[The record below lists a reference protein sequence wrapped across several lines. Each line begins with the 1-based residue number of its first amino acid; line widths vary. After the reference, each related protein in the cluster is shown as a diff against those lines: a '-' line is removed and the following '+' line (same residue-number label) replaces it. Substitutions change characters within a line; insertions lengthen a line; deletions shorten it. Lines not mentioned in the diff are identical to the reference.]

1 MPNDPTEPEEI
12 PRHVTVI
19 RTLIGVL
26 ILGVVLSLVPWLF
39 F

>member
-1 MPNDPTEPEEI
+1 MSEEPTETAKI

-26 ILGVVLSLVPWLF
+26 ILGVVLSMVPMLF
-39 F
+39 